1 MVTLALSKNMPI
13 FMTMK
18 TPNFKNLLLLAFF
31 VGIVTSCSKK
41 EDFSA
46 QDNEQIEEIQI
57 GLTYRKA
64 SLRNQAVNFQ
74 VFDDEGNEIL
84 ENVSYYVDGNLL
96 TDSFFMSS
104 MEGTFEVFAEYEL
117 NGEVY
122 TTDIETITVVI
133 PKRKVVLED
142 YTGTWCGYCPSL
154 DAAINE
160 VALLTDDI
168 TVIAIHNNDDLA
180 LTIEPTI
187 REEFGVFGFP
197 SGRINRTTQWGSAL
211 NFPISVVTDLAGNT
225 TPIAISINSQ
235 VSGSTL
241 LTKINVASEEDIQD
255 KKLVVYLLEDGI
267 IRDQTNYFNND
278 ATSPYFGQGDPI
290 VGFELDHVL
299 RAALSDVFGDPMA
312 NTVALTDFEANY
324 SFNIPA
330 DYVVDNL
337 SIVVMVVEQDNSAVN
352 SQHVKV
358 SESVSYE

>member
-1 MVTLALSKNMPI
+1 MPI

-18 TPNFKNLLLLAFF
+18 TPILKNLLLLTLF
-31 VGIVTSCSKK
+31 VGIMTSCSKK

-46 QDNEQIEEIQI
+46 QDDEQIDEIQI
-57 GLTYRKA
+57 GLTFRKA
-64 SLRNQAVNFQ
+64 SLRNQSVDFH
-74 VFDDEGNEIL
+74 VFDDEGNEIS

-96 TDSFFMSS
+96 TDNFFISS
-104 MEGTFEVFAEYEL
+104 MEGSFEVYAEYEL
-117 NGEVY
+117 NDIVY
-122 TTDIETITVVI
+122 TTDVETFSVVI

-160 VALLTDDI
+160 VALLTNDI
-168 TVIAIHNNDDLA
+168 TVVAIHNNDDLA

-197 SGRINRTTQWGSAL
+197 SGRINRTTHWGSAL
-211 NFPISVVTDLAGNT
+211 NFPTSAVTDLAGNT
-225 TPIAISINSQ
+225 SPIAISINSQ
-235 VSGSTL
+235 VSGNTL
-241 LTKINVASEEDIQD
+241 LTKIHVASEEDIQD

-278 ATSPYFGQGDPI
+278 ATSPYFGLGDPI
-290 VGFELDHVL
+290 LGFELNHVL
-299 RAALSDVFGDPMA
+299 RATLSDAFGDPMA

-324 SFNIPA
+324 SFDVPA

-358 SESVSYE
+358 SESIPYE

>member
-1 MVTLALSKNMPI
+1 V
-13 FMTMK
+13 
-18 TPNFKNLLLLAFF
+18 
-31 VGIVTSCSKK
+31 
-41 EDFSA
+41 
-46 QDNEQIEEIQI
+46 
-57 GLTYRKA
+57 
-64 SLRNQAVNFQ
+64 
-74 VFDDEGNEIL
+74 
-84 ENVSYYVDGNLL
+84 
-96 TDSFFMSS
+96 SS

-299 RAALSDVFGDPMA
+299 RAALSDVFGDPIA

-337 SIVVMVVEQDNSAVN
+337 SLVVMVVEQDNSAVN